1 MWTFARCIVKGER
14 GVAYLCTCEC
24 FISFPVELVD
34 DFLQSRAW
42 AGIQPLLRVGIV
54 ERDEEKREGRGSGQ
68 AAVRREVDLGEDV
81 FVAVPEVRDAEFF
94 RVSLVVQVPPKD
106 DAAVS
111 EACKVPAARRVRSGV
126 MGLSRGGIR
135 RD

>member
-1 MWTFARCIVKGER
+1 MVHNQESG
-14 GVAYLCTCEC
+14 GAYLCTCKC

-54 ERDEEKREGRGSGQ
+54 ERDEEERERGRPRQ

-94 RVSLVVQVPPKD
+94 RVGLVVQVPPKH

-111 EACKVPAARRVRSGV
+111 EACKVPTARRRVRSGV
-126 MGLSRGGIR
+126 MSWGYRAVG
-135 RD
+135 